1 MTLYL
6 IPTFLGET
14 ESADVLP
21 LKVTHVINELDFFV
35 VENLRTARRHLR
47 RMGYTGVFDEIT
59 MLELN
64 EHSVDA
70 DVTQIIAQAIAS
82 DKHIGLMSEAGVPGV
97 ADPGANLVALAH
109 QRGIKVVPLTG
120 PSSILL
126 ALMASGLNGQR
137 FAFNGYLPTD
147 KHERIQ
153 KMKIY
158 EKRSMNE
165 SQTQIFIETPYR
177 NQALLADLLAN
188 LQPTTRLCIACSI
201 TEADEFICT
210 LPVSEWHKKMPEI
223 HKRPAIFLFLSA

>member
-14 ESADVLP
+14 ESNEVLP
-21 LKVTHVINELDFFV
+21 QKVTEVINQLDVFV

-47 RMGYTGVFDEIT
+47 RMGYKGVFDEIT

-64 EHSVDA
+64 EHSVDS
-70 DVTQIIAQAIAS
+70 DVTQIMAEAG
-82 DKHIGLMSEAGVPGV
+82 DRNIGLMSEAGVPGV

-147 KHERIQ
+147 KNERVQ
-153 KMKIY
+153 KIKLY

-177 NQALLADLLAN
+177 NQALLADLIAT
-188 LQPTTRLCIACSI
+188 LQPTTRLCVACNL
-201 TEADEFICT
+201 TDADEFIAT
-210 LPVSEWHKKMPEI
+210 LPAQEWLKKMPEI

>member
-1 MTLYL
+1 MTVYL

-14 ESADVLP
+14 ESNEVLP
-21 LKVTHVINELDFFV
+21 QKVTEVINQLDVFV

-47 RMGYTGVFDEIT
+47 RMGYKGVFDEIT

-64 EHSVDA
+64 EHSA
-70 DVTQIIAQAIAS
+70 DS
-82 DKHIGLMSEAGVPGV
+82 DVAHILAEAGDRNIGLMSEAGVPGV
-97 ADPGANLVALAH
+97 ADPGANLIALAH

-147 KHERIQ
+147 KNERQQ
-153 KMKIY
+153 KIKLY

-177 NQALLADLLAN
+177 NQALLADLIAT
-188 LQPTTRLCIACSI
+188 LQPTTRLCVACNL
-201 TEADEFICT
+201 TEADEFIGT
-210 LPVSEWHKKMPEI
+210 LPAQEWLKKMPEI

>member
-1 MTLYL
+1 MILYL

-14 ESADVLP
+14 ESSEVLP
-21 LKVTHVINELDFFV
+21 QKVTEVINQLDFFV

-47 RMGYTGVFDEIT
+47 RMGFTGVFDDIT

-64 EHSVDA
+64 EHSAEA
-70 DVTQIIAQAIAS
+70 DVSPIFAQALAAN
-82 DKHIGLMSEAGVPGV
+82 KNIGLMSEAGVPGV

-109 QRGIKVVPLTG
+109 QKGVKVVPLTG
-120 PSSILL
+120 PSSILM

-147 KHERIQ
+147 KNERQQ

-177 NQALLADLLAN
+177 NQALFADLIAT
-188 LQPTTRLCIACSI
+188 LQPNTRLCVACSI

-210 LPVSEWHKKMPEI
+210 LPVSEWHKKTPDI
-223 HKRPAIFLFLSA
+223 HKRPAIFLFLA

>member
-137 FAFNGYLPTD
+137 FAFNGYLPIY
-147 KHERIQ
+147 KH
-153 KMKIY
+153 
-158 EKRSMNE
+158 
-165 SQTQIFIETPYR
+165 
-177 NQALLADLLAN
+177 
-188 LQPTTRLCIACSI
+188 
-201 TEADEFICT
+201 
-210 LPVSEWHKKMPEI
+210 
-223 HKRPAIFLFLSA
+223 